1 MAPGRHTSVQGLPY
15 QSPAQED
22 TLPIHRIPRATM
34 HEDLHSI
41 EREGEQVVS
50 VAADGPDHVL
60 VGTVTQGQRLEER
73 THAHR
78 IGAQ

>member
-1 MAPGRHTSVQGLPY
+1 
-15 QSPAQED
+15 
-22 TLPIHRIPRATM
+22 M

-60 VGTVTQGQRLEER
+60 VGTVTEGQRLEER

-78 IGAQ
+78 VGAA